1 MWSVCRLPEVPGEAT
16 KQAGRAGPTAA
27 KCESCSRRC
36 SGGGT
41 GIEMKVRSA
50 LGEGEK
56 APEGKFPDSWQRFG
70 WEEWRG
76 RAPSREK
83 ERITSSFFLPISLSL
98 LQMFNCVPF
107 TVPPIPHPWTGRI
120 LGRRRHVEGELCER
134 LVISLVL
141 SESEA
146 VASSAADL
154 ARRPR
159 IPLWGS
165 LLHKR
170 LSIAA
175 VAGFVCCGGREGVRG
190 REGELGE
197 EAFRSVPE
205 KMRHFSWDGV
215 LFCRGGREGGMEE
228 DPFLGA
234 NEVAFAV
241 LTAACAACAVLSCVN
256 AERGGKLGRHGGEQ
270 RT

>member
-1 MWSVCRLPEVPGEAT
+1 
-16 KQAGRAGPTAA
+16 
-27 KCESCSRRC
+27 
-36 SGGGT
+36 
-41 GIEMKVRSA
+41 MKVRSA

-56 APEGKFPDSWQRFG
+56 APEGKFPDSWQRFWMG
-70 WEEWRG
+70 GVEGKSTKQGE
-76 RAPSREK
+76 RADHLLLL
-83 ERITSSFFLPISLSL
+83 SSSLSL

-107 TVPPIPHPWTGRI
+107 TVPPIPHPWTGRF
-120 LGRRRHVEGELCER
+120 LGRRRHVGGELCER

-170 LSIAA
+170 LSVAA
-175 VAGFVCCGGREGVRG
+175 VAGFVCCRGREGVRG
-190 REGELGE
+190 REGRGGE

-215 LFCRGGREGGMEE
+215 LFCRGRREGGRK

-241 LTAACAACAVLSCVN
+241 LAACAACAVLSCVN

>member
-1 MWSVCRLPEVPGEAT
+1 MWSVCCLPEVPGEAT

-27 KCESCSRRC
+27 KCQSCSRRC

-175 VAGFVCCGGREGVRG
+175 VAGFVCCGGREGVRE
-190 REGELGE
+190 REGWGGE

-215 LFCRGGREGGMEE
+215 LFCRGGREGGREE
-228 DPFLGA
+228 WRRIPFSVQTRSHSQCLLLL
-234 NEVAFAV
+234 V
-241 LTAACAACAVLSCVN
+241 LHVLSSRALTRN
-256 AERGGKLGRHGGEQ
+256 GEGN
-270 RT
+270 